1 MKLAVIGAGHMG
13 RFHAEKFS
21 RLPGVEIAAVV
32 DRDAARATISDYR
45 TVIGKVDAAVVAVPT
60 DLHHEVARACLESGV
75 HVLVEK
81 PLAATLAEADDLVD
95 LAAKK
100 NVVLQVGHV
109 QRYSSAF
116 RALAARVDRPLY
128 IDAERLAGFKQRG
141 AEVDVILDLMI
152 HDLDLALSLAR
163 AEVSA
168 VSACGFRVL
177 TNDIDI
183 ASARIEFANGCVAD
197 LSSSR
202 VSQAVVRKFRVFQP
216 GLYASADLQGGKLR
230 YVRQSEG
237 AIQETEETHTGG
249 DALETQAQAFLEAVR
264 KRNPPAVDGAEG
276 RRVLKLALDIGRL
289 VRERLARFA

>member
-21 RLPGVEIAAVV
+21 RLPGVELAAVV
-32 DRDAARATISDYR
+32 DRDTARATVSDYR
-45 TVIGKVDAAVVAVPT
+45 TVIGKIDAAVVAVPT
-60 DLHHEVARACLESGV
+60 DLHHEVARACLERGV

-100 NVVLQVGHV
+100 DLVLQVGHV

-163 AEVSA
+163 VEVSA

-177 TNDIDI
+177 TSDIDI
-183 ASARIEFANGCVAD
+183 ASARVEFANGCVAD

-237 AIQETEETHTGG
+237 AIQETEETHAGG
-249 DALETQAQAFLEAVR
+249 DALEAQAQAFLEAVQ
-264 KRNPPAVDGAEG
+264 KRNPPAVDGVEG